1 MKRVIPVF
9 LLTVAG
15 LIPVWRYHPST
26 GSTTTTAQAAEP
38 SAPPSPASSAP
49 VSPASSSS
57 PSSTVASTKVVPGT
71 AVDTVK
77 GVFQVEVTFR
87 GDRIASV
94 RMLQAPHHP
103 QTKWAIPEL
112 VTETLKAQSA
122 HIDSVSGATVTSEGY
137 TKSLQAAIDAKGH

>member
-26 GSTTTTAQAAEP
+26 GTAATTTQAAVP
-38 SAPPSPASSAP
+38 SAPPSPTSSSA
-49 VSPASSSS
+49 
-57 PSSTVASTKVVPGT
+57 STVASAPKVVPGT
-71 AVDTVK
+71 AASTVK
-77 GVFQVEVTFR
+77 GVFQVEVTFQ

-103 QTKWAIPEL
+103 QTKWAIPVL
-112 VTETLKAQSA
+112 IAETLKAQSA
-122 HIDSVSGATVTSEGY
+122 RIDSVSGATVTSAGY
-137 TKSLQAAIDAKGH
+137 RESLQAAIDAKGS

>member
-1 MKRVIPVF
+1 VKRAVPVL

-15 LIPVWRYHPST
+15 LIPVWRYQPST
-26 GSTTTTAQAAEP
+26 GTSDSARPASTPATVPSSP
-38 SAPPSPASSAP
+38 SAP
-49 VSPASSSS
+49 SSSS
-57 PSSTVASTKVVPGT
+57 ALRVVPGT

-87 GDRIASV
+87 GDRIAAV

-103 QTKWAIPEL
+103 QTRWAVPEL

-122 HIDSVSGATVTSEGY
+122 HIDSVSGATITSQGY
-137 TKSLQAAIDAKGH
+137 KESLQAALDAKAS

>member
-1 MKRVIPVF
+1 MKRAVPVL

-15 LIPVWRYHPST
+15 LVPVWRY
-26 GSTTTTAQAAEP
+26 QP
-38 SAPPSPASSAP
+38 SAGTADAARPASTPSAVP
-49 VSPASSSS
+49 SS
-57 PSSTVASTKVVPGT
+57 PSSASSPSSLRVVPGT

-87 GDRIASV
+87 GDRIAAV

-103 QTKWAIPEL
+103 QTRWAVPEL

-122 HIDSVSGATVTSEGY
+122 HIDSVSGATITSQGY
-137 TKSLQAAIDAKGH
+137 KESLQAAIDAKAS

>member
-1 MKRVIPVF
+1 MKRAIPVF
-9 LLTVAG
+9 LLTAAG

-26 GSTTTTAQAAEP
+26 GTSTTTTQAVEP
-38 SAPPSPASSAP
+38 STAPSPAASAH
-49 VSPASSSS
+49 SSS
-57 PSSTVASTKVVPGT
+57 PSSAASKVVPGT

-103 QTKWAIPEL
+103 QTKWAVPEL
-112 VTETLKAQSA
+112 IKETLQAQSA
-122 HIDSVSGATVTSEGY
+122 HIDSVSGATITSQGY
-137 TKSLQAAIDAKGH
+137 RESLQAAIDAKAS

>member
-1 MKRVIPVF
+1 MKRAVPVF

-15 LIPVWRYHPST
+15 LIPVWRYQPST
-26 GSTTTTAQAAEP
+26 GTADIAR
-38 SAPPSPASSAP
+38 PAST
-49 VSPASSSS
+49 PATVPSSSSSSS
-57 PSSTVASTKVVPGT
+57 PSSPSSSKVVPGT

-87 GDRIASV
+87 GDRIAAV

-103 QTKWAIPEL
+103 QTKWAVPEL

-122 HIDSVSGATVTSEGY
+122 HIDSVSGATITSQGY
-137 TKSLQAAIDAKGH
+137 KESLQAAIDAKGS

>member
-1 MKRVIPVF
+1 MKRAVPVL

-15 LIPVWRYHPST
+15 LVPVWRYQPST
-26 GSTTTTAQAAEP
+26 GTADIAR
-38 SAPPSPASSAP
+38 PAST
-49 VSPASSSS
+49 PATVPSS
-57 PSSTVASTKVVPGT
+57 PSSPSSASSPSSLRVVPGT

-87 GDRIASV
+87 GDRIAAV

-103 QTKWAIPEL
+103 QTRWAVPEL

-122 HIDSVSGATVTSEGY
+122 HIDSVSGATITSQGY
-137 TKSLQAAIDAKGH
+137 KESLQAALDAKAS